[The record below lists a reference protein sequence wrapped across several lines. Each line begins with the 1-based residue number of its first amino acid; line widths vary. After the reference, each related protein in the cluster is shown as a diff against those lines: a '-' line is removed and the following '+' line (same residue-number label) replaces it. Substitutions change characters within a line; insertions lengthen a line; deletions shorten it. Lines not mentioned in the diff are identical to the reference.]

1 MTDWNALANEYKK
14 EYKDYAPLGR
24 YKAKVEK
31 AEVKKINGKNGENIV
46 INFFFQD
53 SDEYKFPKS
62 AAHWAS
68 RNNINSAKWQ
78 NAAML
83 QVLGVSEENAR
94 KAIDGIEK
102 DGVSI
107 EQAVKCYQ
115 AVYDRACSRHPEVEI
130 EVREQ
135 IDYKTGEVR
144 MSDKGYAYTESE
156 FADRSVYSSN
166 KPKTASEIVESVDDL
181 GSEEINIDDIPF

>member
-1 MTDWNALANEYKK
+1 MNTDWSALANEYDKGFK
-14 EYKDYAPLGR
+14 EYAPLGR
-24 YKAKVEK
+24 YKVKVDK

-46 INFFFQD
+46 INFIFQD
-53 SDEYKFPKS
+53 NDSYKFPKS

-107 EQAVKCYQ
+107 DQAIKGYQ
-115 AVYDRACSRHPEVEI
+115 QVYDRACSRHPEVEI

-135 IDYKTGEVR
+135 VDYKTGEVVR
-144 MSDKGYAYTESE
+144 SDKGYAYNESE
-156 FADRSVYSSN
+156 FTDRRVYSSN
-166 KPKTASEIVESVDDL
+166 KPAPVAV
-181 GSEEINIDDIPF
+181 SEEPLGGEEIDLTDIPF

>member
-1 MTDWNALANEYKK
+1 MTTDWDALANEYNKGFK
-14 EYKDYAPLGR
+14 EYAPLGR
-24 YKAKVEK
+24 YKVKVDK

-46 INFFFQD
+46 INFVFQD
-53 SDEYKFPKS
+53 NDSYKFPKS

-78 NAAML
+78 NAALL

-107 EQAVKCYQ
+107 DQAIKGYQ
-115 AVYDRACSRHPEVEI
+115 QVYDRACSRHPEVEI

-135 IDYKTGEVR
+135 VDYRTGEVAR
-144 MSDKGYAYTESE
+144 SDAGYAYTESE
-156 FADRSVYSSN
+156 FADRRVYSSH
-166 KPKTASEIVESVDDL
+166 KPETAAT
-181 GSEEINIDDIPF
+181 SEEPLGGEGINIDSIPF